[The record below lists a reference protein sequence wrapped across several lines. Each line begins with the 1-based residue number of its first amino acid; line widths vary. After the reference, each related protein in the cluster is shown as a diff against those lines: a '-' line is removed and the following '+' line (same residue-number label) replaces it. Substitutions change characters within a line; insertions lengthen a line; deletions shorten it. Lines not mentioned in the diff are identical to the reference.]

1 MSEPARARHEPAR
14 DHESFRW
21 DRETLLVAAAAALLS
36 LISSLIYY
44 RAGDILLYGDAV
56 AHINITRR
64 VFDSRTPGL
73 LQLGTVWLPLPHL
86 LMTPFV
92 ATHRLWQSGI
102 GGSIPSMLAYILGV
116 VGIFRLMRALLG
128 SISVSPGIV
137 RMGALSGA
145 AIYGLNPN
153 LLYIQSTAMT
163 ESIYLALFVW
173 AVVYFQEFVSA
184 TRGRPSSAGRRAERL
199 LWKSG
204 LYVAAASLTRYDG
217 WFLSVSLGLVLG
229 ILWWREGRP
238 KASVRL
244 LVRYA
249 LILAAIPIFWLTYN
263 ALVYRNPLEFANGPY
278 SAKAI
283 EQKTSVPGSP
293 PHPGASNL
301 PLAALYFLKCAE
313 INVAEGR
320 LATFWFL
327 LAGAATLVFAVRYRR
342 LATPLLLWSPVAF
355 YTLSIAYG
363 GVPIFMPQWYPY
375 SAYNVRYGLQLLP
388 AFAVFLPIAV
398 LLLTQWMFDVSVHR
412 ILSLTAGILL
422 GWSYLTIWH
431 DHPVCYREA
440 FINSRSRVAL
450 ESQLA
455 AQFSQ
460 LPPNSMIL
468 MYLGNHVGALQ
479 QAGIPLRRSVN
490 EGNHRVWIQPSDP
503 EGLWERSLANPAQ
516 FVDFVVAI
524 DGDPVAQATR
534 GQSLSV
540 VSRIAVEGQPSATI
554 YRAR

>member
-1 MSEPARARHEPAR
+1 MSELARARNQPAS
-14 DHESFRW
+14 DQHSFRR
-21 DRETLLVAAAAALLS
+21 DPETLLVAAAAALLS
-36 LISSLIYY
+36 LTAFAIYY
-44 RAGDILLYGDAV
+44 RAGDTLLYGDAV
-56 AHINITRR
+56 AHINIARR

-86 LMTPFV
+86 LMMPFV
-92 ATHRLWQSGI
+92 ASNRLWQTGI
-102 GGSIPSMLAYILGV
+102 GGSIPSMLAYVLGV
-116 VGIFRLMRALLG
+116 VGIFRLTFALLG
-128 SISVSPGIV
+128 SIDVSPAIV
-137 RMGALSGA
+137 RIGSLA
-145 AIYGLNPN
+145 AATIYALNPN
-153 LLYIQSTAMT
+153 LLYMQSTAMT

-184 TRGRPSSAGRRAERL
+184 TRGRPSSAGRRAKRL

-204 LYVAAASLTRYDG
+204 ICAAAASLTRYDG
-217 WFLSVSLGLVLG
+217 WFLGVTLGLVLVL
-229 ILWWREGRP
+229 LWWREGAPRS
-238 KASVRL
+238 SVRF

-249 LILAAIPIFWLTYN
+249 LLLAATPVFWLTYN
-263 ALVYRNPLEFANGPY
+263 ELVYRNPLEFANGPY

-283 EQKTSVPGSP
+283 EQKASAPGSP
-293 PHPGASNL
+293 PHPGAGNL

-320 LATFWFL
+320 MAMFWLA
-327 LAGAATLVFAVRYRR
+327 LAGTASIVFAVQYRR
-342 LATPLLLWSPVAF
+342 LATPLLLWSPVGF

-388 AFAVFLPIAV
+388 SFAIFLPIAV
-398 LLLTQWMFDVSVHR
+398 LLLMRWMSDLSVQR
-412 ILSLTAGILL
+412 IVPLTAGLLL

-440 FINSRSRVAL
+440 FINSRTRLAM
-450 ESQLA
+450 ESELA
-455 AQFSQ
+455 AQLSQ
-460 LPPNSMIL
+460 LPSNSTIL

-479 QAGIPLRRSVN
+479 QAGIPLQRSVN
-490 EGNHRVWIQPSDP
+490 EGNHRVWMQPSDP

-516 FVDFVVAI
+516 SVDFVVAM
-524 DGDPVAQATR
+524 DGDPVADAMLS
-534 GQSLSV
+534 QSLSV
-540 VSRIAVEGQPSATI
+540 VSRIAVEGQPAATI